1 MLNFLKNAG
10 DFCVLFITIGI
21 PLSGALLLAAL
32 GESINQR
39 SGIFNLGCE
48 GVMSLGAFVGMII
61 PYTVGKSAAVAWYF
75 NVLGLVAATLAG
87 ALMGLLFGLI
97 VIKFNAPQGIAG
109 IGLQLFCTGL
119 ACSFYRHFIGG
130 AEGVYG
136 INSVNIPWLSDIP
149 VLGKMLFSCNPV
161 VYFSILMVP
170 IVSIIMKKSPWG
182 LRVRACGLMPRA
194 ADSMGVN
201 VQKTRYQALA
211 VGSAFA
217 GLAGAYMSLCYA
229 KIFTSTLIGGR
240 GFIAV
245 ALVYFGHWSPYG
257 ILGGALLFSMS
268 QALQL
273 AVQASGFSSLPY
285 EFLGMLPYVLVIVVL
300 MFLSKQKH
308 VGPTH
313 LGKPFDREMR
323 I

>member
-21 PLSGALLLAAL
+21 PLSSALLLAAL

-170 IVSIIMKKSPWG
+170 IVSIIMK
-182 LRVRACGLMPRA
+182 
-194 ADSMGVN
+194 
-201 VQKTRYQALA
+201 
-211 VGSAFA
+211 
-217 GLAGAYMSLCYA
+217 
-229 KIFTSTLIGGR
+229 
-240 GFIAV
+240 
-245 ALVYFGHWSPYG
+245 
-257 ILGGALLFSMS
+257 
-268 QALQL
+268 
-273 AVQASGFSSLPY
+273 
-285 EFLGMLPYVLVIVVL
+285 
-300 MFLSKQKH
+300 
-308 VGPTH
+308 
-313 LGKPFDREMR
+313 
-323 I
+323 

>member
-161 VYFSILMVP
+161 VYFAILMVP

>member
-21 PLSGALLLAAL
+21 PLSSALLLAAL

-61 PYTVGKSAAVAWYF
+61 PYTVGKSAAVAWYI

>member
-21 PLSGALLLAAL
+21 PLSSALLLAAL
-32 GESINQR
+32 GESVNQR

-61 PYTVGKSAAVAWYF
+61 PYAAGGSAEVAWYF
-75 NVLGLVAATLAG
+75 NVLGLLAATLAG
-87 ALMGLLFGLI
+87 ALMGLLFGVI

-136 INSVNIPWLSDIP
+136 INSVSIPLLSKIP
-149 VLGKMLFSCNPV
+149 VLGKMFFNCNPV

-170 IVSIIMKKSPWG
+170 LVDLIMKKTPWG
-182 LRVRACGLMPRA
+182 LRVRSCGLMPRA

-201 VQKTRYQALA
+201 VQRTRYQALA

-285 EFLGMLPYVLVIVVL
+285 EFLGMLPYILVIVVL

>member
-21 PLSGALLLAAL
+21 PLSSALLLAAL

-211 VGSAFA
+211 AGSAFA